1 MTWHHVNNYGTA
13 FQALALKEL
22 ITEFD
27 CDVDIINYMR
37 LEASPIQKKSLK
49 KIIKNLFYEKINCR
63 H

>member
-1 MTWHHVNNYGTA
+1 MKKIALMTWHHVNNYGTA

-37 LEASPIQKKSLK
+37 WRHHQYK
-49 KIIKNLFYEKINCR
+49 KIVKKNNKKFIL
-63 H
+63 

>member
-1 MTWHHVNNYGTA
+1 MKKIALMTWHHVNNYGTA

-49 KIIKNLFYEKINCR
+49 K
-63 H
+63 

>member
-1 MTWHHVNNYGTA
+1 MKKIALMTWHHVNNYGTA

-37 LEASPIQKKSLK
+37 LEASPIQKKSPRDRS
-49 KIIKNLFYEKINCR
+49 Y
-63 H
+63 